1 MQRPSNHHDDLFSP
15 SPSNPSSSPTERL
28 SLCTPWSA
36 APSRFSKGKTLLNTL
51 KEEISSQADGRQGE
65 CSFSPSSSL
74 SPTGERDLLQQ
85 LADLSPE
92 RVHTGLFFHP
102 QHTVTNKE
110 NVWAASHFSL
120 STPPQSP
127 PVSSQQS
134 RHPLLHHAAL
144 PTPFSLI
151 STPLTPPADASAR
164 AFSRPSSFDPVVGST
179 PTRPRRHHMETVEN
193 DSLHQLGAI
202 SLPCTP
208 AKSGLPSSMSPMTGT
223 PCTDA
228 KLDNSRPNQWPWT
241 WPPRSSVAA
250 DGVWRSTG
258 PAFEEGPATTPT
270 RKVNVDS
277 PTLMLVN
284 DETPSLPS
292 KELATRYV
300 LVQGVERGSTENDIR
315 ELLVKRCK
323 SLSIKG
329 CFTAL
334 LRTHGVVVLV
344 FHDVRHALAALR
356 LFSSS
361 AADPASRSFSPSALL
376 DARCI
381 TRDTF
386 EQLHTCPTPNPLLSP
401 SEAVLVFTLRGPT
414 STPYFT
420 PLPLLASFG
429 EIRSIKL
436 VEEHLHVVEYWD
448 DRCAQTGLEV
458 LDGRET
464 GGARFGCSFEP
475 GVASVVLPSEE
486 APASILPPPAPIAP
500 APKLRVHAN
509 AAPFSPVASPCH
521 SAEATSLTALQVA
534 SAFCI
539 PPSPHNARPSAGPLG
554 RRDVNET
561 YGSGYWPFEVKQS
574 SYGPRCNEQEP
585 VKESGSRF
593 ALGYGEQPGM
603 EQPSLTKPL
612 DPVQNRDSAS
622 PRGQP
627 LYLHAASPPACLSP
641 AALFPDQA
649 PSPLKPPSNALS
661 HPAWSSSAKH
671 ESRLSTKFG
680 IVRDDKIPAGN
691 VLNFERI
698 EQGLDMRTTLML
710 KNIPNKLKDYEVMN
724 FIEEASLALP
734 RVEKAAAPLTSS
746 LLVSQVVGRAF
757 DFFYLRCDYSNNCN
771 VGYGFVNFTTTTAL
785 LAYAKARL
793 GTRWNMCG
801 SDKLCVMS
809 YANIQ
814 GKESLIN
821 HFKNSSVLDQDES
834 RRPKVFVSSGP
845 NAGEP
850 EAFPM
855 CDDPVRKARSA
866 ANAANVGLFPSQK
879 PVFKITQALTGMHI

>member
-51 KEEISSQADGRQGE
+51 KEEIS
-65 CSFSPSSSL
+65 
-74 SPTGERDLLQQ
+74 
-85 LADLSPE
+85 
-92 RVHTGLFFHP
+92 LFFHP

-127 PVSSQQS
+127 PVSSQQG

-144 PTPFSLI
+144 PTPFSLL

-164 AFSRPSSFDPVVGST
+164 AFSPPSSFDPVVGST
-179 PTRPRRHHMETVEN
+179 PTRPRRHHMETLEN
-193 DSLHQLGAI
+193 DSLHQLGSI

-208 AKSGLPSSMSPMTGT
+208 AKPGLPSSMSPMTGT

-241 WPPRSSVAA
+241 WPPRSSVAEE
-250 DGVWRSTG
+250 GVWRSTG

-284 DETPSLPS
+284 DETPSPPS

-361 AADPASRSFSPSALL
+361 AADPASRICAPSHEALL
-376 DARCI
+376 NARCI
-381 TRDTF
+381 ARDTF

-448 DRCAQTGLEV
+448 DRCAQTALEV

-500 APKLRVHAN
+500 APKLRVHAD
-509 AAPFSPVASPCH
+509 AAPFSPVAPPFR
-521 SAEATSLTALQVA
+521 SAEATSLTALQPA
-534 SAFCI
+534 SAFFT
-539 PPSPHNARPSAGPLG
+539 PPSSHNARPSAGPLG

-593 ALGYGEQPGM
+593 ALGYGEQQGM
-603 EQPSLTKPL
+603 EQSL
-612 DPVQNRDSAS
+612 DSAT
-622 PRGQP
+622 RRDQP
-627 LYLHAASPPACLSP
+627 LYLHAASPPASLSP
-641 AALFPDQA
+641 AALFPAQA
-649 PSPLKPPSNALS
+649 PSLLTPSSNALS
-661 HPAWSSSAKH
+661 LPAWSSPAKH

-724 FIEEASLALP
+724 FIEEVSLALP

-866 ANAANVGLFPSQK
+866 ANAANVGLFPSHK